1 MSERE
6 DQGTPLEGGVASDV
20 RVIDT
25 PQGPLVIKKALPK
38 LKVAADWFSDPA
50 RSMIEVAA
58 IEAFGSVAGR
68 DTVPEIAWVR
78 PDEHCFA
85 MRLVDP
91 RLRNWKND
99 LMAGRIDL
107 ATAARVGE
115 ILGVFHRN
123 SASRPDI
130 AGNFD
135 DRRYFREL
143 RIEPFFDHVA
153 ARRPELALRISEVAT
168 SMLARREALVHG
180 DYSPKNILADGK
192 DVVILDFEVAHWGDP
207 RFDIA
212 FCLAHLILKSALR
225 DGHPGPIGAAI
236 GTFLGAYERTGLPVI
251 DADLANITAC
261 LLLARLFGKSPADYL
276 DRLDVRAVEDKA
288 ADLLGF
294 GGAPVTS
301 DFLIFPEHH
310 K

>member
-1 MSERE
+1 MSEPE

-58 IEAFGSVAGR
+58 IEAFGSVGGR
-68 DTVPEIAWVR
+68 ETVPEIVWVR

-91 RLRNWKND
+91 RLRNWKSD
-99 LMAGRIDL
+99 LVAGRVDL

-115 ILGVFHRN
+115 ILGTFHRN
-123 SASRPDI
+123 SASRPDL
-130 AGNFD
+130 AERFD
-135 DRRYFREL
+135 DLRFFQEL

-153 ARRPELALRISEVAT
+153 ARRPELGQRIREVAT
-168 SMLARREALVHG
+168 SMLARRQALVHG
-180 DYSPKNILADGK
+180 DYSPKNILVDGK
-192 DVVILDFEVAHWGDP
+192 DVVILDFEVTHWGDP
-207 RFDIA
+207 RFDIG

-225 DGHPGPIGAAI
+225 NGHPGPIGAAI
-236 GTFLGAYERTGLPVI
+236 KAFLSAYDRAGLRVL
-251 DADLANITAC
+251 DADLAHITAC

-276 DRLDVRAVEDKA
+276 DRLDARAVEDKA
-288 ADLLGF
+288 VELLDLGRTP
-294 GGAPVTS
+294 GTS
-301 DFLIFPEHH
+301 DFFIVPEHH
-310 K
+310 S

>member
-1 MSERE
+1 MRE
-6 DQGTPLEGGVASDV
+6 SADQGTPLEGGVASDV

-25 PQGPLVIKKALPK
+25 PQGPLVVKKALAK

-58 IEAFGSVAGR
+58 IEAFGSLGGR
-68 DTVPEIAWVR
+68 DTVPEIVWVR

-91 RLRNWKND
+91 RLRNWKSD
-99 LMAGRIDL
+99 LMAGRVDL

-115 ILGVFHRN
+115 ILGSFHRN

-130 AGNFD
+130 AGHFD
-135 DRRYFREL
+135 DLRFFREL

-153 ARRPELALRISEVAT
+153 AQRLELGQRISEVAT
-168 SMLARREALVHG
+168 SMLARRQALVHG

-192 DVVILDFEVAHWGDP
+192 DVVILDFEVTHWGDP
-207 RFDIA
+207 RFDIG
-212 FCLAHLILKSALR
+212 FCLAHLILKSALY

-236 GTFLGAYERTGLPVI
+236 AAFLGGYDRAGLPVV
-251 DADLANITAC
+251 DADLAHITAC

-276 DRLDVRAVEDKA
+276 DRLDPRAIEDKA
-288 ADLLGF
+288 VALLGF
-294 GGAPVTS
+294 SKAPGPS
-301 DFLIFPEHH
+301 DFFIFPEQHP
-310 K
+310 